1 MVVGADSKRLSNP
14 GPAVSDG
21 TATALADALHD
32 RYAAVWKGA

>member
-1 MVVGADSKRLSNP
+1 
-14 GPAVSDG
+14 VSDG